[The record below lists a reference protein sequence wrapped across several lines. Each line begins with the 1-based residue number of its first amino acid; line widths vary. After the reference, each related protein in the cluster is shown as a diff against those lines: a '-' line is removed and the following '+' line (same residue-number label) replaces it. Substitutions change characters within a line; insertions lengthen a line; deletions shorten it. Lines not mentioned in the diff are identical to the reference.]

1 MLNQTYLDM
10 LQEKDLIFEI
20 FGYSVKR
27 AAQVGPDNVYDFSLG
42 NPSLPP
48 PDSVT
53 RAFHRILDETDPV
66 TLHGYSPSPGIPAV
80 REQIAADLNRR
91 FRPESLLAS
100 SVPGDASDLP
110 AAGPPYPCSRPYS
123 AGSIFM
129 ASGAAGAIAHA
140 LRAVCSPGDEILAI
154 APCFSEYKPYT
165 AGAGLT
171 LKVVP
176 ADTDH
181 FQIDFDRLQEM
192 LGPRVSAVL
201 INSPCNPSGIVY
213 STETIRTLAA
223 IMTRKAQAFG
233 HPIFLISDEPYR
245 DIIFKDVDNPY
256 IANYYPDTLTCYSFS
271 KSISLPGER
280 IGYLAVNPDSAY
292 AADIMAVC
300 PQISRTIGHNST
312 AALLQR
318 TAACVCNQ
326 TSDLAV
332 YETNMNLLYEGL
344 TSYGFECVKP
354 GGTFYM
360 FPRSLEPDDLAF
372 CRRAMMELD
381 LMLVPG
387 SIFGCPGHF
396 RIAYCVPTERIH
408 KALPVFKKLADM
420 YR

>member
-1 MLNQTYLDM
+1 MT
-10 LQEKDLIFEI
+10 
-20 FGYSVKR
+20 
-27 AAQVGPDNVYDFSLG
+27 
-42 NPSLPP
+42 
-48 PDSVT
+48 
-53 RAFHRILDETDPV
+53 
-66 TLHGYSPSPGIPAV
+66 
-80 REQIAADLNRR
+80 
-91 FRPESLLAS
+91 
-100 SVPGDASDLP
+100 
-110 AAGPPYPCSRPYS
+110 
-123 AGSIFM
+123 
-129 ASGAAGAIAHA
+129 SGAAGAIAHA
-140 LRAVCSPGDEILAI
+140 LRAVASPGDEILAI

-165 AGAGLT
+165 AGAGLR

-223 IMTRKAQAFG
+223 IMTEKSMVYG

-245 DIIFKDVDNPY
+245 DIIFKGVDNPY

-280 IGYLAVNPDSAY
+280 IGYLAVNPDSSY
-292 AADIMAVC
+292 AADIMAIC

-318 TAACVCNQ
+318 TVACVCDQ
-326 TSDLAV
+326 TSDLEV

-344 TSYGFECVKP
+344 TSYGYECVKP

-360 FPRSLEPDDLAF
+360 FPRSLEPDDQAF